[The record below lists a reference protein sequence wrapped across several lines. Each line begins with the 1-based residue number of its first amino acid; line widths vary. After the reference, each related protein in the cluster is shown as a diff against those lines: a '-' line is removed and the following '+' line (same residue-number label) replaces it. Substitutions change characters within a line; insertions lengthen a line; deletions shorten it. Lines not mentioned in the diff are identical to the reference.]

1 MVGITLAQLLFQ
13 VYETIKMC
21 LGNEQSVDH
30 TRVPGSSGTPVVHA
44 AVAQIQQSGV
54 FPDDRSLLRRIA
66 YVESRD
72 GTHPDTYR
80 AGYHGGI
87 WQVDLIGFMDTQ
99 NNASHPGLHAKYQK
113 IQEHFGIDWPTVQWM
128 DLRKPLFSALAARL
142 LLFNKSPPIP
152 PASDLRGQAMYWKL
166 HYNTTSGNG
175 TVQKF
180 IDDVK
185 ALEQIEGQ
193 LFQHN
198 NN

>member
-1 MVGITLAQLLFQ
+1 MFQ
-13 VYETIKMC
+13 VFDTVTMC
-21 LGNEQSVDH
+21 LGFGQSVDH

-54 FPDDRSLLRRIA
+54 FPDDHSLLRRIA

-99 NNASHPGLHAKYQK
+99 DTASHPGLHAKYQK

-142 LLFNKSPPIP
+142 LLSNKSPSIP
-152 PASDLRGQAMYWKL
+152 RASNLSGQAEYWKL
-166 HYNTTSGNG
+166 HYNTQSGKG
-175 TVQKF
+175 TVKNF

-193 LFQHN
+193 LLQYKN
-198 NN
+198 NNIYYREVR